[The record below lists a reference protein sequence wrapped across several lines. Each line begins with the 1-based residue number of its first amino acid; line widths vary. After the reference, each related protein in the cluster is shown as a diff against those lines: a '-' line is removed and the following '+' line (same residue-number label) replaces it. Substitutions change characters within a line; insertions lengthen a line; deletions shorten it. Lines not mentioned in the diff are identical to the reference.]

1 MTQPRI
7 PAILDDQIGFNLS
20 RVAQLFRSEL
30 MHALAD
36 YELTPEQWQVMQT
49 LWSTAQGLNQNEV
62 AHLTLKDKHSV
73 SRILGRLER
82 DGWISRRPDPQDA
95 RAFIVEP
102 TAQGNALRAEVPA
115 RLWAHFTDIL
125 GVLEGDEAAQLLAL
139 LKKLR
144 RKLGDEC

>member
-1 MTQPRI
+1 MTQQRI
-7 PAILDDQIGFNLS
+7 PATLDDQIGFNIT

-30 MHALAD
+30 MHALAKH
-36 YELTPEQWQVMQT
+36 ELTPEQWQVMQT

-102 TAQGNALRAEVPA
+102 TAQGHALRAEVPA
-115 RLWAHFTDIL
+115 QLWAHFTDIL
-125 GVLEGDEAAQLLAL
+125 GVLDGDETAQLLAL